1 MADPKETLEIVA
13 LVTQIWTS
21 ISGVVLIGWGL
32 HRMGVASKQRN
43 REIDAIAGTLAHTNQ
58 AIAETLAHTNQALAE
73 LLRRSE

>member
-1 MADPKETLEIVA
+1 MIQKETLEIMV

-43 REIDAIAGTLAHTNQ
+43 REIETLAHTNQ
-58 AIAETLAHTNQALAE
+58 AIAETLTHTNQALAE
-73 LLRRSE
+73 LLKRSE

>member
-21 ISGVVLIGWGL
+21 VSGVVLIGWGL

-43 REIDAIAGTLAHTNQ
+43 REIETLAHTNQ
-58 AIAETLAHTNQALAE
+58 AIAETLTHTNQALAE
-73 LLRRSE
+73 LLKRSE

>member
-43 REIDAIAGTLAHTNQ
+43 REIETLAHTNQ
-58 AIAETLAHTNQALAE
+58 TIAETLTHTNQALAE
-73 LLRRSE
+73 LLRRSQ